1 MKNRDLEKEQELQRE
16 KYNTLLSE
24 KSQIEYEFK
33 ELRAERESL
42 LKQEGEIRALHESIR
57 RIKHDMRNHLTVIGS
72 YLSDGDY
79 DNARDYTS

>member
-42 LKQEGEIRALHESIR
+42 LKQEGAS
-57 RIKHDMRNHLTVIGS
+57 
-72 YLSDGDY
+72 
-79 DNARDYTS
+79 